1 MANIVNLDRVSKGY
15 GAAGRLLTDVSLGL
29 DDADRI
35 GVVGL
40 NGAGK
45 STLLRLLTK
54 QEDPD
59 DGRVTHRRD
68 LRVLW
73 LPQQLTLAPDATVR
87 DVVLGTAWL
96 DEGMG
101 AEHEWA
107 GDAGVR
113 GILDGLGMP
122 HLGLDQPV
130 GPMSGGERR
139 RVALAALLVRDSD
152 LLILDEPTNHLD
164 VGGVDWLAR
173 HLVGRKGALVV
184 VTHDRWF
191 LDAVCTTTWEVAD
204 QTVRA
209 YEGGFAAWTLARAER
224 ERVAAATEARRQ
236 NLLRKEIAWL
246 RRGPP
251 ARTSK
256 PQFRIDAANALIADV
271 PPARDTMSL
280 QRMAT
285 SRLGKQVYDLEN
297 VELHAGPKE
306 ILRDVTWLVGPGDRI
321 AILGAN
327 GAGKTTLLRMLAGIT
342 RPDGG
347 RLGTGS
353 TVRPAFLSQELTE
366 LPGHLRVL
374 EAVEE
379 VARRVQL
386 GDREVSAAQ
395 LAEVFG
401 FDDRRLWTPVSDL
414 SGGERRRLQMLRLL
428 AGEPNVLLFDEPT
441 NDLDTDTLASL
452 EDLLDSW
459 PGTIIVA
466 SHDRYLIERVTDT
479 AYGMFGDGRLVHLPG
494 GVDEYLAR
502 TAERAGSPPG
512 RRAPDRRA
520 RRPARGWH
528 VRRRGPPGPQGA
540 DPAGTA
546 ARQARPARDHAA
558 RSARGGRHRLRP
570 GRRVGHPAQGSAR
583 RTGADRGELDDPR
596 RGPAGELTGPGTPAR
611 GPCAASHRHM
621 RDNRRRHLPHGVGDT
636 DMAHT
641 PVNHPARPIYRAI
654 GGLTG
659 LYLVVFGVLGII
671 ASTGNEILAQ
681 DDTRVLGQGTNLGF
695 SLLSV
700 LLGIVVLV
708 GTALGRNID
717 VAINQW
723 LAYALMV
730 ISLAGLAFIRTDA
743 NIFNF
748 SITTVVVVMTAALVL
763 LMVGMYGKVGTEDEA
778 EAFQKA
784 RLVL

>member
-15 GAAGRLLTDVSLGL
+15 GAAGPLLTDVSLGL

-54 QEDPD
+54 QEEPD

-68 LRVLW
+68 LRVAW
-73 LPQQLTLAPDATVR
+73 LPQSLQLAPEATVR

-96 DEGMG
+96 GQSMG

-113 GILDGLGMP
+113 AILDGLGMP

-139 RVALAALLVRDSD
+139 RVALAALLVREAD

-164 VGGVDWLAR
+164 VGGVDWLAK
-173 HLVGRKGALVV
+173 HLIGRKGALVV

-256 PQFRIDAANALIADV
+256 PRFRIDAANALIADV
-271 PPARDTMSL
+271 PPPRDTMSL

-285 SRLGKQVYDLEN
+285 ARLGKQVYDLEH
-297 VELHAGPKE
+297 VTLHAGPKE
-306 ILRDVTWLVGPGDRI
+306 ILHDVTWQVGPGDRI
-321 AILGAN
+321 AILGRN
-327 GAGKTTLLRMLAGIT
+327 GAGKTTLLRMLAGVT

-347 RLGTGS
+347 GLRTGS
-353 TVRPAFLSQELTE
+353 TVRPAFLSQELAE

-386 GDREVSAAQ
+386 GDREISAAQ

-459 PGTIIVA
+459 PGTIVVA
-466 SHDRYLIERVTDT
+466 SHDRYLIERVTDV

-502 TAERAGSPPG
+502 AAGASAPAKADTGPAPAPAATTGMSAAE
-512 RRAPDRRA
+512 
-520 RRPARGWH
+520 
-528 VRRRGPPGPQGA
+528 
-540 DPAGTA
+540 
-546 ARQARPARDHAA
+546 ARQARK
-558 RSARGGRHRLRP
+558 
-570 GRRVGHPAQGSAR
+570 
-583 RTGADRGELDDPR
+583 
-596 RGPAGELTGPGTPAR
+596 ELTRLERQIGKLEQKEATLLDQLATH
-611 GPCAASHRHM
+611 A
-621 RDNRRRHLPHGVGDT
+621 T
-636 DMAHT
+636 D
-641 PVNHPARPIYRAI
+641 
-654 GGLTG
+654 
-659 LYLVVFGVLGII
+659 
-671 ASTGNEILAQ
+671 
-681 DDTRVLGQGTNLGF
+681 
-695 SLLSV
+695 
-700 LLGIVVLV
+700 
-708 GTALGRNID
+708 
-717 VAINQW
+717 
-723 LAYALMV
+723 
-730 ISLAGLAFIRTDA
+730 
-743 NIFNF
+743 
-748 SITTVVVVMTAALVL
+748 
-763 LMVGMYGKVGTEDEA
+763 YGKVAELDAQLKEVRAERERTEETWLTLADEIPP
-778 EAFQKA
+778 
-784 RLVL
+784 L

>member
-68 LRVLW
+68 LRALW
-73 LPQQLTLAPDATVR
+73 LPQQLALAPEATVR

-113 GILDGLGMP
+113 AILDGLGMP

-139 RVALAALLVRDSD
+139 RVALAALLVRDCD

-209 YEGGFAAWTLARAER
+209 YEGGFAAWILARAER
-224 ERVAAATEARRQ
+224 DRVAAATEARRQ

-271 PPARDTMSL
+271 PPVRDTMSL

-306 ILRDVTWLVGPGDRI
+306 ILRDVTWQVGPGDRI

-441 NDLDTDTLASL
+441 NDLDTDTLAAL

-466 SHDRYLIERVTDT
+466 SHDRYLIERVTET
-479 AYGMFGDGRLVHLPG
+479 AFGMFGDGRLVHLPG

-502 TAERAGSPPG
+502 TAERAGSP
-512 RRAPDRRA
+512 RAGVTSTSA
-520 RRPARGWH
+520 SA
-528 VRRRGPPGPQGA
+528 GPSGG
-540 DPAGTA
+540 GMSA
-546 ARQARPARDHAA
+546 AEVRQARKELTRLERQLSKLDQRETTLLDQLAADATDYARVA
-558 RSARGGRHRLRP
+558 
-570 GRRVGHPAQGSAR
+570 
-583 RTGADRGELDDPR
+583 ELDTQLKDLR
-596 RGPAGELTGPGTPAR
+596 AERERIEESWMTLAE
-611 GPCAASHRHM
+611 
-621 RDNRRRHLPHGVGDT
+621 DLPE
-636 DMAHT
+636 
-641 PVNHPARPIYRAI
+641 
-654 GGLTG
+654 
-659 LYLVVFGVLGII
+659 
-671 ASTGNEILAQ
+671 S
-681 DDTRVLGQGTNLGF
+681 
-695 SLLSV
+695 
-700 LLGIVVLV
+700 
-708 GTALGRNID
+708 
-717 VAINQW
+717 
-723 LAYALMV
+723 
-730 ISLAGLAFIRTDA
+730 
-743 NIFNF
+743 
-748 SITTVVVVMTAALVL
+748 
-763 LMVGMYGKVGTEDEA
+763 
-778 EAFQKA
+778 
-784 RLVL
+784 

>member
-73 LPQQLTLAPDATVR
+73 LPQQLTLAPESTVR

-113 GILDGLGMP
+113 AILDGLGMP

-139 RVALAALLVRDSD
+139 RVALAALLVRESD

-173 HLVGRKGALVV
+173 HLVGRRGALVV

-204 QTVRA
+204 QAVRA

-285 SRLGKQVYDLEN
+285 SRLGKQVYELEN

-306 ILRDVTWLVGPGDRI
+306 ILRDATWLVGPGDRI

-502 TAERAGSPPG
+502 TAERAGSPRPG
-512 RRAPDRRA
+512 VTSTSAP
-520 RRPARGWH
+520 
-528 VRRRGPPGPQGA
+528 
-540 DPAGTA
+540 A
-546 ARQARPARDHAA
+546 APTGGGMSAAEVRQARKELTRLERQLGKLDQRETTLLDQLAADATDYARVA
-558 RSARGGRHRLRP
+558 
-570 GRRVGHPAQGSAR
+570 
-583 RTGADRGELDDPR
+583 ELDTQLKDLR
-596 RGPAGELTGPGTPAR
+596 AERERIEESWMTLAE
-611 GPCAASHRHM
+611 
-621 RDNRRRHLPHGVGDT
+621 DLPE
-636 DMAHT
+636 
-641 PVNHPARPIYRAI
+641 
-654 GGLTG
+654 
-659 LYLVVFGVLGII
+659 
-671 ASTGNEILAQ
+671 S
-681 DDTRVLGQGTNLGF
+681 
-695 SLLSV
+695 
-700 LLGIVVLV
+700 
-708 GTALGRNID
+708 
-717 VAINQW
+717 
-723 LAYALMV
+723 
-730 ISLAGLAFIRTDA
+730 
-743 NIFNF
+743 
-748 SITTVVVVMTAALVL
+748 
-763 LMVGMYGKVGTEDEA
+763 
-778 EAFQKA
+778 
-784 RLVL
+784 

>member
-1 MANIVNLDRVSKGY
+1 MKGGGVANIVNLDRVSKGY
-15 GAAGRLLTDVSLGL
+15 GAAGPLLTDVSLGL

-45 STLLRLLTK
+45 STLLRMLTR
-54 QEDPD
+54 QEEPD

-68 LRVLW
+68 LRVAW
-73 LPQQLTLAPDATVR
+73 LPQTLTLAPDATVR

-96 DEGMG
+96 GESMG

-113 GILDGLGMP
+113 AILDGLGMP

-139 RVALAALLVRDSD
+139 RVALAALLVRESD

-173 HLVGRKGALVV
+173 HLLGRKGALVV

-209 YEGGFAAWTLARAER
+209 YEGGFAAWTLARVER

-256 PQFRIDAANALIADV
+256 PRFRIDAANALIADV
-271 PPARDTMSL
+271 PPPRDTMSL
-280 QRMAT
+280 QRLAT
-285 SRLGKQVYDLEN
+285 ARLGKQVYDLEH
-297 VELHAGPKE
+297 VTLHAGPKE
-306 ILRDVTWLVGPGDRI
+306 ILHDATWQVGPGDRI

-327 GAGKTTLLRMLAGIT
+327 GAGKTTLLRMLAGVT

-347 RLGTGS
+347 RLVTGS
-353 TVRPAFLSQELTE
+353 TVRPAFLSQELAE

-386 GDREVSAAQ
+386 GDRELSAAQ
-395 LAEVFG
+395 LAETFG
-401 FDDRRLWTPVSDL
+401 FDDRRLWTPVGDL

-441 NDLDTDTLASL
+441 NDLDTDTLAAL

-459 PGTIIVA
+459 PGTIVVA
-466 SHDRYLIERVTDT
+466 SHDRYLVERVTD
-479 AYGMFGDGRLVHLPG
+479 AVYGMFGDGRLVHLPG

-502 TAERAGSPPG
+502 AAGRTA
-512 RRAPDRRA
+512 
-520 RRPARGWH
+520 PARSAG
-528 VRRRGPPGPQGA
+528 RTAPTATGSAASEQ
-540 DPAGTA
+540 PAAGMSA
-546 ARQARPARDHAA
+546 AEARQARKDLARLE
-558 RSARGGRHRLRP
+558 R
-570 GRRVGHPAQGSAR
+570 Q
-583 RTGADRGELDDPR
+583 
-596 RGPAGELTGPGTPAR
+596 
-611 GPCAASHRHM
+611 
-621 RDNRRRHLPHGVGDT
+621 
-636 DMAHT
+636 
-641 PVNHPARPIYRAI
+641 I
-654 GGLTG
+654 GKLEQKE
-659 LYLVVFGVLGII
+659 
-671 ASTGNEILAQ
+671 A
-681 DDTRVLGQGTNLGF
+681 
-695 SLLSV
+695 SLLDQLASNA
-700 LLGIVVLV
+700 
-708 GTALGRNID
+708 TDYAR
-717 VAINQW
+717 VADLDAQLKEVRAERERTEESW
-723 LAYALMV
+723 LA
-730 ISLAGLAFIRTDA
+730 LAEEIPE
-743 NIFNF
+743 
-748 SITTVVVVMTAALVL
+748 S
-763 LMVGMYGKVGTEDEA
+763 
-778 EAFQKA
+778 
-784 RLVL
+784 

>member
-96 DEGMG
+96 AEGMG

-113 GILDGLGMP
+113 AILDGLGMP

-191 LDAVCTTTWEVAD
+191 LDAVCTNTWEVAD

-353 TVRPAFLSQELTE
+353 TVRPAFLSQELSE

-441 NDLDTDTLASL
+441 NDLDTDTLAAL

-502 TAERAGSPPG
+502 TAERAGLP
-512 RRAPDRRA
+512 RAGGTSSSA
-520 RRPARGWH
+520 PAASG
-528 VRRRGPPGPQGA
+528 GGMS
-540 DPAGTA
+540 A
-546 ARQARPARDHAA
+546 AEVRQARKELTRLERQLGKLDQRETTLLDQLAADATDYARVA
-558 RSARGGRHRLRP
+558 
-570 GRRVGHPAQGSAR
+570 
-583 RTGADRGELDDPR
+583 ELDTQLKDLR
-596 RGPAGELTGPGTPAR
+596 AERERIEETWMTLAEELPE
-611 GPCAASHRHM
+611 S
-621 RDNRRRHLPHGVGDT
+621 
-636 DMAHT
+636 
-641 PVNHPARPIYRAI
+641 
-654 GGLTG
+654 
-659 LYLVVFGVLGII
+659 
-671 ASTGNEILAQ
+671 
-681 DDTRVLGQGTNLGF
+681 
-695 SLLSV
+695 
-700 LLGIVVLV
+700 
-708 GTALGRNID
+708 
-717 VAINQW
+717 
-723 LAYALMV
+723 
-730 ISLAGLAFIRTDA
+730 
-743 NIFNF
+743 
-748 SITTVVVVMTAALVL
+748 
-763 LMVGMYGKVGTEDEA
+763 
-778 EAFQKA
+778 
-784 RLVL
+784 

>member
-15 GAAGRLLTDVSLGL
+15 GAAGPLLTDVSLGL

-45 STLLRLLTK
+45 STLLRMLTK

-73 LPQQLTLAPDATVR
+73 LPQALTLTPEATVR

-96 DEGMG
+96 GQSMG

-113 GILDGLGMP
+113 AILDGLGMP

-139 RVALAALLVRDSD
+139 RVALAALLVRESD

-173 HLVGRKGALVV
+173 HLVGRRGALVV

-256 PQFRIDAANALIADV
+256 PKFRIDAANALIDDV
-271 PPARDTMSL
+271 PPPRDTMSL

-285 SRLGKQVYDLEN
+285 ARLGKQVYDLEH
-297 VELHAGPKE
+297 VRLHAGPKE
-306 ILRDVTWLVGPGDRI
+306 ILHDTTWQVGPGDRI
-321 AILGAN
+321 AILGRN
-327 GAGKTTLLRMLAGIT
+327 GAGKTTLLRLLAGIT
-342 RPDGG
+342 RADDG
-347 RLGTGS
+347 RFHTGS
-353 TVRPAFLSQELTE
+353 TVKPAFLSQELAE

-386 GDREVSAAQ
+386 GDREISAAQ

-401 FDDRRLWTPVSDL
+401 FDDRRLWTPVGDL

-441 NDLDTDTLASL
+441 NDLDTDTLAAL

-466 SHDRYLIERVTDT
+466 SHDRYLIERVTDA

-502 TAERAGSPPG
+502 AAGPG
-512 RRAPDRRA
+512 
-520 RRPARGWH
+520 PARTA
-528 VRRRGPPGPQGA
+528 PGPA
-540 DPAGTA
+540 AAPAAPAGGGMSA
-546 ARQARPARDHAA
+546 ADARQARKELTRLERQIGKLDQKEAALLDQLAAHATDYARVA
-558 RSARGGRHRLRP
+558 
-570 GRRVGHPAQGSAR
+570 
-583 RTGADRGELDDPR
+583 ELDAQLKEVR
-596 RGPAGELTGPGTPAR
+596 AERERSEETWLTLA
-611 GPCAASHRHM
+611 
-621 RDNRRRHLPHGVGDT
+621 D
-636 DMAHT
+636 
-641 PVNHPARPIYRAI
+641 
-654 GGLTG
+654 
-659 LYLVVFGVLGII
+659 
-671 ASTGNEILAQ
+671 EIPPL
-681 DDTRVLGQGTNLGF
+681 
-695 SLLSV
+695 
-700 LLGIVVLV
+700 
-708 GTALGRNID
+708 
-717 VAINQW
+717 
-723 LAYALMV
+723 
-730 ISLAGLAFIRTDA
+730 
-743 NIFNF
+743 
-748 SITTVVVVMTAALVL
+748 
-763 LMVGMYGKVGTEDEA
+763 
-778 EAFQKA
+778 
-784 RLVL
+784 

>member
-73 LPQQLTLAPDATVR
+73 LPQQLTLAPEATVR

-96 DEGMG
+96 GQSMG

-107 GDAGVR
+107 GDSGVR
-113 GILDGLGMP
+113 AILDGLGMP

-191 LDAVCTTTWEVAD
+191 LDAVCTNTWEVAD

-441 NDLDTDTLASL
+441 NDLDTDTLAAL

-502 TAERAGSPPG
+502 TAERAGPS
-512 RRAPDRRA
+512 RAGA
-520 RRPARGWH
+520 TPAAA
-528 VRRRGPPGPQGA
+528 PTGA
-540 DPAGTA
+540 IATGMSA
-546 ARQARPARDHAA
+546 AEVRQARKELTRLERQLGKLDQREATLLDQLAADATDYARVA
-558 RSARGGRHRLRP
+558 
-570 GRRVGHPAQGSAR
+570 
-583 RTGADRGELDDPR
+583 ELDTQLKDLR
-596 RGPAGELTGPGTPAR
+596 AQRERIEETWMTLAE
-611 GPCAASHRHM
+611 
-621 RDNRRRHLPHGVGDT
+621 DLPE
-636 DMAHT
+636 
-641 PVNHPARPIYRAI
+641 
-654 GGLTG
+654 
-659 LYLVVFGVLGII
+659 
-671 ASTGNEILAQ
+671 S
-681 DDTRVLGQGTNLGF
+681 
-695 SLLSV
+695 
-700 LLGIVVLV
+700 
-708 GTALGRNID
+708 
-717 VAINQW
+717 
-723 LAYALMV
+723 
-730 ISLAGLAFIRTDA
+730 
-743 NIFNF
+743 
-748 SITTVVVVMTAALVL
+748 
-763 LMVGMYGKVGTEDEA
+763 
-778 EAFQKA
+778 
-784 RLVL
+784 